1 MKVLEN
7 IKEIRTR
14 LGVNQEI
21 IADALGC
28 DVTNYSKIESGKQ
41 HLRVSQLEK
50 IAECLSVDVLY
61 LFTYPKEY
69 VDKDS
74 LKNSERIAV
83 TFEVSPDKRDILLNL
98 VMKDHK
104 DKK

>member
-1 MKVLEN
+1 MEILKN
-7 IKEIRTR
+7 IKSIRIEK
-14 LGVNQEI
+14 GINQENV
-21 IADALGC
+21 AEALSC

-50 IAECLSVDVLY
+50 IAECLSVNIIDI
-61 LFTYPKEY
+61 FTYPKVF

-74 LKNSERIAV
+74 IKNNERIAV
-83 TFEVSPDKRDILLNL
+83 TFEVSPDKKDILLNL
-98 VMKDHK
+98 VMKDQK